1 MHKYQPRIHLVKRNN
16 NDHHHSSQSNNQIV
30 DLENAEYK
38 TFIFPESVFT
48 AVTAYQ
54 NQLVSYFLQFLFIF
68 ISTQIPMKNTFKPK
82 YLNKIYIFAFKGY
95 IFFIQPDFRFFI
107 IFYSHKPT
115 LSVTVNQHLLFCRLN
130 LKYPYLYIFRD
141 SEKL

>member
-68 ISTQIPMKNTFKPK
+68 ISTQIQRIHFLYSTRFS
-82 YLNKIYIFAFKGY
+82 IFHN
-95 IFFIQPDFRFFI
+95 I
-107 IFYSHKPT
+107 
-115 LSVTVNQHLLFCRLN
+115 LLT
-130 LKYPYLYIFRD
+130 
-141 SEKL
+141 